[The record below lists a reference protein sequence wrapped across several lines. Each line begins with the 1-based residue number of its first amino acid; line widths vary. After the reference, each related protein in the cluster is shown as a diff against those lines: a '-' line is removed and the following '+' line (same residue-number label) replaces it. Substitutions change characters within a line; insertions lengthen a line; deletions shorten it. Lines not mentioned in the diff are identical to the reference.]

1 MTAGDD
7 HSGVPAAPA
16 ASTPPPDTA
25 GSFAVR
31 CKDWAERPFVWGTAA
46 AGFAIAAGLGLLADM
61 PLTAGPLAA
70 AAGLGVLG
78 LAWSVDRRRGLD
90 RVARLLMAAA
100 ETSLDACLI
109 TTADGRFVYANA
121 AFLRLFATAASLDAM
136 GSLLDDGERWA
147 EAFRRLRA
155 AAEAGVSGAADL
167 PVKGVDGAIEWRQV
181 SVWPLAGQPPHAIWR
196 ASDITARREMDSVRQ
211 REEEALADFLDNLPA
226 GFFSVDAEGR
236 ILHANATLAAW
247 LGLPAARMRA
257 EGMAFADF
265 VVASGANWRSEGDE
279 PAMNGEVTLEAA
291 DGTTFPALLLQSM
304 RAADDGAM
312 LYSRSLVLRDVAWK
326 IGEGDSV
333 ALALSRLHWL
343 FDEAPVGIVLLDLH
357 GNVTDCNRAFLK
369 LLGIHREAV
378 AGRPLAERM
387 SKEDRSDLSVQ
398 LSKVVMGTSRAAHVE
413 VRMPAA
419 GGRELTVSLYAS
431 RMEDNLGEVS
441 GLVLHFIDTTEQKTL
456 EVQFTQA
463 QKIHAVGQLA
473 GGIAH
478 DFNNMLT
485 AIIGFSDLLL
495 ARHGPEDPSFADL
508 MQVKHNANRA
518 TNLVRQLLAF
528 SRKQTLKPVDIDIGH
543 ALADLSHML
552 RRLMGETIELSIES
566 APDLGMVRVDPVQFD
581 QVIINLAVNSRDA
594 MPRGGT
600 LSIHTS
606 SVQVDEPINRGHELM
621 PSGSYVLIKVSDTG
635 AGIPKESIGHIFEPF
650 FSTKEKGSGTGLG
663 LSTVYGI
670 VRQTGGFI
678 FVDSAPGEGTVF
690 DIYLPEIVDAA
701 AWRPAPAAAAERD
714 TSEVDLTGGGTVL
727 LVEDEEAVR
736 MFGARALRNKGYKVL
751 EADSGEGALDVI
763 NSSGESIDLI
773 ISDVVMPGMDG
784 HTFVRL
790 VRQELPEVKVILVS
804 GYAEET
810 VAGDIQRDPT
820 LHFLPKPYSLQQLAG
835 KAKDVLT
842 K

>member
-1 MTAGDD
+1 MGHPVA
-7 HSGVPAAPA
+7 
-16 ASTPPPDTA
+16 
-25 GSFAVR
+25 
-31 CKDWAERPFVWGTAA
+31 WGGGA
-46 AGFAIAAGLGLLADM
+46 AGFAVAALAGLLADVVVA
-61 PLTAGPLAA
+61 AGLLAA
-70 AAGLGVLG
+70 ASASCLLA
-78 LAWSVDRRRGLD
+78 LAWSLGRRHRLDGVAGLLTD
-90 RVARLLMAAA
+90 AA
-100 ETSLDACLI
+100 ESSPEACLI
-109 TTADGRFVYANA
+109 TTAEGRFVYANA
-121 AFLRLFATAASLDAM
+121 AFARLFPGVSSIDAL
-136 GSLLDDGERWA
+136 GAILDDGEHWT

-155 AAEAGVSGAADL
+155 AAAAGVSGAADL
-167 PVKGVDGAIEWRQV
+167 PIKGAGDAVEWRQV
-181 SVWPLAGQPPHAIWR
+181 SVRPLAGQPPHAIWH
-196 ASDITARREMDSVRQ
+196 AGDITARREMDSVRR
-211 REEEALADFLDNLPA
+211 REEEAMADFLDNLPA

-236 ILHANATLAAW
+236 ILHANATLAGW

-257 EGMAFADF
+257 EGMVFSDF
-265 VVASGANWRSEGDE
+265 VVASGAAWRGDDEE

-291 DGTTFPALLLQSM
+291 DGSTFPALLLQSM
-304 RAADDGAM
+304 RSDDDDGTM
-312 LYSRSLVLRDVAWK
+312 LYSRSLVLRDVTWRT
-326 IGEGDSV
+326 GEVETV

-413 VRMPAA
+413 VRMPAI

-495 ARHGPEDPSFADL
+495 ARHGPEDPSFADI
-508 MQVKHNANRA
+508 MQIKHNANRA

-600 LSIHTS
+600 LSIQTS
-606 SVQVDEPINRGHELM
+606 SVQIDEPISRGHELM
-621 PSGSYVLIKVSDTG
+621 PSGSYVLIRVSDTG
-635 AGIPKESIGHIFEPF
+635 VGISKESIGHIFEPF

-678 FVDSAPGEGTVF
+678 FVDSAPGDGTVF
-690 DIYLPEIVDAA
+690 DIYLPEIVEPAS
-701 AWRPAPAAAAERD
+701 WQPAPAEPAAR
-714 TSEVDLTGGGTVL
+714 SETTEEDLTGGGTVL

-736 MFGARALRNKGYKVL
+736 LFGARALRNKGYKVL

-763 NSSGESIDLI
+763 NSSGEAIDLI

>member
-1 MTAGDD
+1 MV
-7 HSGVPAAPA
+7 SP
-16 ASTPPPDTA
+16 TPTPRVS

-31 CKDWAERPFVWGTAA
+31 GRGWTGYSLAWGGVVA
-46 AGFAIAAGLGLLADM
+46 AGFAV
-61 PLTAGPLAA
+61 AA
-70 AAGLGVLG
+70 ALALLVDMAAVAGFLAVATALGTAG
-78 LAWSVDRRRGLD
+78 LAWRIGRRHGLD
-90 RVARLLMAAA
+90 RVARLLMEAA
-100 ETSLDACLI
+100 ETGPDACLI

-121 AFLRLFATAASLDAM
+121 AFLRLFPAATSLEAM
-136 GSLLDDGERWA
+136 GAILEDGEQWA
-147 EAFRRLRA
+147 EGFRRLRA
-155 AAEAGVSGAADL
+155 AAAAGVSGMADL
-167 PVKGVDGAIEWRQV
+167 PVRGADGTVEWRQV
-181 SVWPLAGQPPHAIWR
+181 SVRPLAGQPPHAIWH

-265 VVASGANWRSEGDE
+265 VVASGAALRSGDEE
-279 PAMNGEVTLEAA
+279 PAMDGEVTLEAA

-304 RAADDGAM
+304 RADEDGAM

-495 ARHGPEDPSFADL
+495 ARHGPEDPSFADI
-508 MQVKHNANRA
+508 MQIKHNANRA

-600 LSIHTS
+600 LAITTS
-606 SVQVDEPINRGHELM
+606 SVSIDEPINRGHEMM
-621 PSGSYVLIKVSDTG
+621 PAGSYVLIKVSDTG
-635 AGIPKESIGHIFEPF
+635 VGIPKESIGHIFEPF

-701 AWRPAPAAAAERD
+701 AWRPAPSETAAER
-714 TSEVDLTGGGTVL
+714 EMAEEDLTGGGTVL

>member
-1 MTAGDD
+1 MGDD
-7 HSGVPAAPA
+7 HNGEPTAAAAPTRRSGA
-16 ASTPPPDTA
+16 ADHL
-25 GSFAVR
+25 FVHWR
-31 CKDWAERPFVWGTAA
+31 DWAERPLFWGVVAV
-46 AGFAIAAGLGLLADM
+46 GFAVAAVGAVVAGTVFLAALLA
-61 PLTAGPLAA
+61 LVAVS
-70 AAGLGVLG
+70 GVLA
-78 LAWSVDRRRGLD
+78 LAWSMGRRQGLD
-90 RVARLLMAAA
+90 RVARLLTEAT
-100 ETSLDACLI
+100 ETDPNAWLI
-109 TTADGRFVYANA
+109 TSAEGRFVYANA
-121 AFLRLFATAASLDAM
+121 AFMQLFSKATSLDALAA
-136 GSLLDDGERWA
+136 LLDEGERSA

-155 AAEAGVSGAADL
+155 AAAAGVSGAADL
-167 PVKGVDGAIEWRQV
+167 PVRAADGDLEWRHV
-181 SVWPLAGQPPHAIWR
+181 SVRPLAGQPPHAIWH
-196 ASDITARREMDSVRQ
+196 ASDITAQREMDSIRR

-226 GFFSVDAEGR
+226 GFVSVDADGR
-236 ILHANATLAAW
+236 ILHANATLAGW
-247 LGLPAARMRA
+247 LGLPPARMRA

-265 VVASGANWRSEGDE
+265 VVASGASWQAESDE
-279 PAMNGEVTLEAA
+279 PAMNGEVTLEAS

-304 RAADDGAM
+304 RADDTGAM
-312 LYSRSLVLRDVAWK
+312 LYSRSLVLREVVWRT
-326 IGEGDSV
+326 GEGDSV

-378 AGRPLAERM
+378 VGRPLAERM

-413 VRMPAA
+413 VRMPAV

-431 RMEDNLGEVS
+431 RMEDNVGEVS

-495 ARHGPEDPSFADL
+495 AKHGPDDPSFADI
-508 MQVKHNANRA
+508 MQIKHNANRA

-528 SRKQTLKPVDIDIGH
+528 SRKQTLQPIDIDIGH

-552 RRLMGETIELSIES
+552 RRLMGETIELAIES

-594 MPRGGT
+594 MPRGGSLT
-600 LSIHTS
+600 IHTS
-606 SVQVDEPINRGHELM
+606 SVRVDEPINRGHEMM
-621 PSGSYVLIKVSDTG
+621 PPGSYVLIKVSDTG
-635 AGIPKESIGHIFEPF
+635 VGIPKESIGHIFEPF

-701 AWRPAPAAAAERD
+701 DWRPAPADPVAAPATDDE
-714 TSEVDLTGGGTVL
+714 DLTGGGTVL

-751 EADSGEGALDVI
+751 EADCGEGALDVI
-763 NSSGESIDLI
+763 NSSGETIDLI

-790 VRQELPEVKVILVS
+790 VRQELPDVKVILVS